1 MVDRTVLSTDYFL
14 WLDMKMKKR
23 SISKV
28 FKSKHIW
35 HKGSTFLACLFWKRG
50 SIEKCKMYLKY
61 HIMRSYMVNH
71 NILSDGE

>member
-1 MVDRTVLSTDYFL
+1 MVDRTVLSTDYFF

-35 HKGSTFLACLFWKRG
+35 HKGSTYLACLFWKRG
-50 SIEKCKMYLKY
+50 SIE
-61 HIMRSYMVNH
+61 
-71 NILSDGE
+71 